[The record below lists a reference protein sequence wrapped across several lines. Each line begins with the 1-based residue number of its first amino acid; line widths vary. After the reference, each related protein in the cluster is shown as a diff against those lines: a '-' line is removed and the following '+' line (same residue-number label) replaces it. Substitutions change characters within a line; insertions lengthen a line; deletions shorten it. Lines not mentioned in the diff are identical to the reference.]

1 MPKIIVNLEK
11 RLLEE
16 ARRQIEEAG
25 YSATTV
31 RSVAKSCGVGVGT
44 VYNYYA
50 SKDELLAAYLLGDWK
65 ECVLVIDSV
74 SAYSDTPEPVCR
86 CIHDQL
92 NRYVN
97 QHRTL
102 FQDTAAAA
110 SFSASF
116 SRYHKLL
123 RSQLA
128 KPLEKFCR
136 DAFAAEFIAE
146 ALLTWTLAGKAF
158 PEIYPM
164 IEKLF

>member
-1 MPKIIVNLEK
+1 M
-11 RLLEE
+11 
-16 ARRQIEEAG
+16 
-25 YSATTV
+25 
-31 RSVAKSCGVGVGT
+31 
-44 VYNYYA
+44 
-50 SKDELLAAYLLGDWK
+50 
-65 ECVLVIDSV
+65 IDSV